1 MKRKRLLSFFEL
13 SLLIVLVVS
22 VYVSCADNPDLET
35 IIAGIKYNDSLVKS
49 GKGHCILEYPT
60 SRQEP
65 KVEYF
70 YAFDGIK
77 IRCDSHSKARP
88 NIVQIFDGEKL
99 MDINRSKTPFRIN
112 IYDGPVAMA
121 AMDVLMDP
129 RYWGLY
135 HRNKPL
141 GEYLEENAIKVL
153 KKENVS
159 KDLCYVIQA
168 KRDRCGGL
176 INFWIAPHK
185 GFRCVKLQHRTSYR
199 DPSHKN
205 KFIPS
210 INTTII
216 SYQKLRGG
224 IWFPKAAGFVAL
236 KESESKDR
244 VICKYNIIIKD
255 FELNVDVS
263 NLFRFDI
270 PPETKVYDHR
280 INEVRTAK
288 EALQ

>member
-99 MDINRSKTPFRIN
+99 IDINRSKTPFRIN
-112 IYDGPVAMA
+112 IYGGSA
-121 AMDVLMDP
+121 AVDAVMDP

-135 HRNKPL
+135 YHGKSL

-159 KDLCYVIQA
+159 KKLCYVIQA
-168 KRDRCGGL
+168 KRDPRGGL

-185 GFRCVKLQHRTSYR
+185 GFRCVKLQHGTSYR
-199 DPSHKN
+199 GKSN
-205 KFIPS
+205 KKKSIPS
-210 INTTII
+210 INTTIVL
-216 SYQKLRGG
+216 YQKLRGG

-236 KESESKDR
+236 NKTKSKDR
-244 VICKYNIIIKD
+244 VIIAYNIIIKD